1 MSSVASIDVPMAMGH
16 LDTAAALLESAETKA
31 GTIRSAV
38 MSPDITDAVRQR
50 YEAQC
55 CWD

>member
-31 GTIRSAV
+31 GTIRSAGLV
-38 MSPDITDAVRQR
+38 KVAGSIYVI
-50 YEAQC
+50 
-55 CWD
+55 